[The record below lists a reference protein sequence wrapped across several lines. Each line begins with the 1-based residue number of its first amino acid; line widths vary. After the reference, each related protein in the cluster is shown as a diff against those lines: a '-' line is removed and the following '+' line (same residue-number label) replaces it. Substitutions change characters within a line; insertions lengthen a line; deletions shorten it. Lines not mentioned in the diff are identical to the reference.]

1 MKPEQVKRKV
11 DIELS
16 NRVMWL
22 VEAEA
27 KKNNAT
33 SQKTLEELIEFVYLG
48 QTEESKDEVTVSAN
62 QDE

>member
-16 NRVMWL
+16 NGIMWL

-27 KKNNAT
+27 KKHNAT
-33 SQKTLEELIEFVYLG
+33 SQKIIEELIEFIYLG
-48 QTEESKDEVTVSAN
+48 QTEEQANEVTLSAN